1 MTSTLA
7 NARLRN
13 IDPTKSKLLAAL
25 PKNINGHQL
34 YSLKCNEENITVV
47 MVNFHYPLFINIQM
61 NRMFVLVERHG
72 VYVRAK
78 ELKIPD
84 VENVQFPLEN
94 IDKFSGVIA
103 PHYNR
108 QFSYFMYV
116 AAVNNFIAHI
126 HDDIP
131 VQNTKDI
138 IQQAPEP
145 EEQKPITQWIV
156 GVITDGNINLVD
168 DVIFDNEDECK
179 TYMSRLVQ
187 QYGQTYVKLELQE
200 VAKPIITVEWV

>member
-1 MTSTLA
+1 MPSTLA
-7 NARLRN
+7 KARLRN

-25 PKNINGHQL
+25 PENINGHQL

-47 MVNFHYPLFINIQM
+47 MVDFHYPLFINIHM
-61 NRMFVLVERHG
+61 NRVFVLVDRHG
-72 VYVRAK
+72 DYVRSK
-78 ELKIPD
+78 ELKIPG
-84 VENVQFPLEN
+84 VEIAQFPLEN
-94 IDKFSGVIA
+94 IEKFSGVMA

-116 AAVNNFIAHI
+116 QAINDFIAHI
-126 HDDIP
+126 HDTP

-138 IQQAPEP
+138 IQPAPEQ
-145 EEQKPITQWIV
+145 EEQTPITQWII
-156 GVITDGNINLVD
+156 GVIKNGNINLVD

-187 QYGQTYVKLELQE
+187 QYGQAYVKLELQE